1 MRLSTSQFYQNNLNH
16 ITNKS
21 GQANQ
26 QLDRLSSNVR
36 VQTAADDPVAAN
48 GILNYKQELNNIA
61 RYQNNINLGE
71 NRLRREESILTTAE
85 NLSQQ
90 AKELMLK
97 ANNGAYT
104 AQEKAALSSELN
116 SRIDELLDL
125 ANSRDEFGD
134 YIFAGFQSDAEPFV
148 RQANGKVNYQGDSG
162 QRELAISD
170 NVKVTLNHDG
180 NLVFGQ
186 VPNPKGD
193 LTASYNLQGGV
204 REQGLMVEQAVINDA
219 TNVAAAQPYTLTFSD
234 NAGVVEVLVSDR
246 DGNALLDSNGDPMAA
261 QPYQPGQAINAGG
274 ISITLTGEAK
284 AGDDITLKADSA
296 NAGEA
301 KSTVG
306 VFDALSRAQS
316 WLEGDGNTASQQS
329 EFADIL
335 SELDAIGSHFTR
347 VRADTGIRLQRLDS
361 QKETHADMA
370 LTVDKVRSGMED
382 LDYAQAIGELNQT
395 MVALQAS
402 QSVFGKLQGMS
413 LFNYI

>member
-1 MRLSTSQFYQNNLNH
+1 MRLSTFQFYQNNLNN
-16 ITNKS
+16 ITGKS

-26 QLDRLSSNVR
+26 QLDKLSSGVR

-48 GILNYKQELNNIA
+48 GIFNFKQELNSIA
-61 RYQNNINLGE
+61 RYQNNIILGE
-71 NRLRREESILTTAE
+71 NRLRREESVLTTAE

-104 AQEKAALSSELN
+104 EQEKAALATELD

-125 ANSRDEFGD
+125 ANSRDEFGQ
-134 YIFAGFQSDAEPFV
+134 YIFGGFQTDQAPFV
-148 RQANGKVNYQGDSG
+148 RQPDGSVTYQGDGG
-162 QRELAISD
+162 QRELAIGD
-170 NVKVTLNHDG
+170 NVKVGLNHDG
-180 NLVFGQ
+180 RTVFGQ

-193 LTASYNLQGGV
+193 FTAGYALQDGV
-204 REQGLMVEQAVINDA
+204 REQGLMVEQAAISDA
-219 TNVAAAQPYTLTFSD
+219 AAFTDAQPYTLTFSD
-234 NAGVVEVLVSDR
+234 NAGVVEVMVTDR
-246 DGNALLDSNGDPMAA
+246 DGNALQDENGDPLAA
-261 QPYQPGQAINAGG
+261 QPYQPGQGIKAGG
-274 ISITLTGEAK
+274 LTITLTGEAK
-284 AGDDITLKADSA
+284 AGDEITLNAD
-296 NAGEA
+296 EA
-301 KSTVG
+301 DGTGQDTLG
-306 VFDALSRAQS
+306 VFDALNRAKG
-316 WLEGDGNTASQQS
+316 WLEGEGNTASEQS

-335 SELDAIGSHFTR
+335 GELDAVGGHFTR
-347 VRADTGIRLQRLDS
+347 VRADTGIRLQRLDN
-361 QKETHADMA
+361 QKENHADMA

>member
-1 MRLSTSQFYQNNLNH
+1 MRLSTSQFYQNNLSH

-26 QLDRLSSNVR
+26 QLDKLSSRVR

-48 GILNYKQELNNIA
+48 GIMSYKQELSNIA
-61 RYQNNINLGE
+61 RYQNNINMGE
-71 NRLRREESILTTAE
+71 NLLRREESLLTSAE

-134 YIFAGFQSDAEPFV
+134 YIFAGFQTDAEPFL
-148 RQANGKVNYQGDSG
+148 RQADGSVSYQGDSG

-170 NVKVTLNHDG
+170 NVKVALNHDG
-180 NLVFGQ
+180 KLVFGQ

-234 NAGVVEVLVSDR
+234 NAGAVEVLVSDR
-246 DGNALLDSNGDPMAA
+246 DGNALLDSNGDPLIP
-261 QPYQPGQAINAGG
+261 QPYQSGQAISAGG
-274 ISITLTGEAK
+274 LSITLTGEAK
-284 AGDDITLKADSA
+284 AGDEVTLKADAA
-296 NAGEA
+296 NQGAA
-301 KSTVG
+301 KSTLG
-306 VFDALSRAQS
+306 VFDALNRAKE
-316 WLEGDGNTASQQS
+316 WLDGDGNTASEQS

-335 SELDAIGSHFTR
+335 DELDAVGGHFTR
-347 VRADTGIRLQRLDS
+347 IRADTGIRLQRLDS
-361 QKETHADMA
+361 QRETHADMT
-370 LTVDKVRSGMED
+370 LTLDKVRSGMED
-382 LDYAQAIGELNQT
+382 LDYAQALGELNQT

>member
-1 MRLSTSQFYQNNLNH
+1 MRISTNQFYQNSLQH

-21 GQANQ
+21 NQANQ
-26 QLDRLSSNVR
+26 QLDKLSSGVR

-48 GILNYKQELNNIA
+48 GIMSYKQELNNIA
-61 RYQNNINLGE
+61 RYQNNINMGE
-71 NRLRREESILTTAE
+71 NRLRREESILTSAE

-104 AQEKAALSSELN
+104 AQEKAALSSELT

-134 YIFAGFQSDAEPFV
+134 YIFAGFQTDAAPFS
-148 RQANGKVNYQGDSG
+148 RQANGDVVYQGDSG

-170 NVKVTLNHDG
+170 NVKVGLNHDG

-193 LTASYNLQGGV
+193 FTVNYNLQDGV
-204 REQGLMVEQAVINDA
+204 REQGLVVERAVISDA
-219 TNVAAAQPYTLTFSD
+219 NNVPAGQPYAINFSD
-234 NAGVVEVLVSDR
+234 NAGVTEVLITDV
-246 DGNALLDSNGDPMAA
+246 DGNALLDKNGDAMTP
-261 QPYQPGQAINAGG
+261 QPYTAGQPINAGG
-274 ISITLTGEAK
+274 VSVTLTGEAK
-284 AGDDITLKADSA
+284 AGDVITLTGNPASDQGQDTFDVFA
-296 NAGEA
+296 ALNRA
-301 KSTVG
+301 KE
-306 VFDALSRAQS
+306 
-316 WLEGDGNTASQQS
+316 WLDGDGNTASEQS

-335 SELDAIGSHFTR
+335 DELDAVGGHFTR
-347 VRADTGIRLQRLDS
+347 IRADTGIRMQRLDS
-361 QKETHADMA
+361 QRETHADMT
-370 LTVDKVRSGMED
+370 LTLDKVRGGMED
-382 LDYAQAIGELNQT
+382 LDYAQAIGDLNQT